1 MRVLD
6 ENPGTGRPPS
16 ILAEKKVRIV
26 LSVLAGE
33 VSMAEAARKEKIS
46 EQSIGRWRA
55 DFLKTGKTALVTG
68 RPGPSTREETAW
80 GPGRRASL

>member
-1 MRVLD
+1 M
-6 ENPGTGRPPS
+6 GRPPS

-55 DFLKTGKTALVTG
+55 DFLKTGKT
-68 RPGPSTREETAW
+68 EEGCKRSHEFCNAF
-80 GPGRRASL
+80 